1 MFNRALPVVRDSHS
15 ELYSLVANRR
25 NVVVMI
31 ENIASSGPME
41 IAPDTDGY
49 IKRKQKYVKRQFQ
62 QSMMLQA
69 ILITFTIVNVI
80 IMAIFWA
87 IDSFSDLHQFKVY
100 LAFTI
105 ASLEVIGFI
114 ASYKLNLEASHRIAG
129 PIFSFE
135 RCLNNVEFGD
145 LTSRSR
151 LRKTDQFPETA
162 EQLNIT
168 INSVRIRINN
178 AQYLAE
184 QIQQHPE
191 HAGEYSQQLVEEL
204 AFFNTTDFNEARR

>member
-1 MFNRALPVVRDSHS
+1 
-15 ELYSLVANRR
+15 
-25 NVVVMI
+25 MI

-49 IKRKQKYVKRQFQ
+49 VKRKQKYVKRQFQ

-69 ILITFTIVNVI
+69 LLITFTIVNVI

-87 IDSFSDLHQFKVY
+87 IDSFSDLHQFK
-100 LAFTI
+100 
-105 ASLEVIGFI
+105 
-114 ASYKLNLEASHRIAG
+114 
-129 PIFSFE
+129 SFE

-204 AFFNTTDFNEARR
+204 AFFNTTDFNEARH